1 MRVTM
6 LGNLQANG
14 DDDDDDDGRN
24 SVLSMWNAGEAD
36 AANASSSPSLYK
48 SV

>member
-6 LGNLQANG
+6 LGNIQADG
-14 DDDDDDDGRN
+14 DDDDDGRN